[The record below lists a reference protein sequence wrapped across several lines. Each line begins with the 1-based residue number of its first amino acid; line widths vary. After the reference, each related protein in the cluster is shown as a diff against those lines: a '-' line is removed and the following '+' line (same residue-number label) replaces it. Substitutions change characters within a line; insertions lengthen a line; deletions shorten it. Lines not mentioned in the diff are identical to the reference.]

1 MMRVQ
6 TRIGLF
12 GGSFDPAHNGH
23 VMLADAALAEL
34 ALDVLYL
41 IPAAQSPFKPDDK
54 PVGGGAR
61 VKLLRLAFAGREN
74 CKVDERE
81 LQRGGISYTI
91 ETVRDYAVRHP
102 DAELTCLIG
111 ADHVPLLPQW
121 READEL
127 ASLAAFAAVPR
138 PGGVRAD
145 FPAPFRGR
153 WLRGVPVD
161 VSASDIRARARE
173 GQPFEHLVPPTV
185 AEAIRNLK
193 LYADQT

>member
-1 MMRVQ
+1 MPK
-6 TRIGLF
+6 RIGIF
-12 GGSFDPAHNGH
+12 GGSFDPVHNGH
-23 VMLADAALAEL
+23 VMLADAALDEL
-34 ALDVLYL
+34 SLHVLHL

-61 VKLLRLAFAGREN
+61 VKLLRLAFAEREN
-74 CKVDERE
+74 CEVDEQE
-81 LQRGGISYTI
+81 LHRGDASYTI
-91 ETVRDYAVRHP
+91 DTVRDYSVRHP

-127 ASLAAFAAVPR
+127 ADLVVFAAVPR
-138 PGGVRAD
+138 PGGVRVD

-161 VSASDIRARARE
+161 VSASDIRARVRE